1 MERYFPHEQLDVYGV
16 ALGFATL
23 ADGLLA
29 TWESSWAV
37 HGQLDRA
44 VESVVTN
51 LAKAARLRATD
62 AGIFSIECSLGSVL
76 ECAAC
81 MDVASCRGLVDVTR
95 MNSAKD
101 VLRQIARMEVGLRK
115 SWEASVREQAEAYD
129 IDSEI
134 YFRHESLEVYQRS
147 LQVHEALDAV
157 WRIGQK
163 RTRYVKRID
172 ELTTSLTLNIAEGNG
187 RFSMVDHRKFL
198 GTAEDAGTKLAA
210 YLDLLPPASLVDAK
224 RVKCYLREVMAMLS
238 GLIGYL
244 DDSRNEEG

>member
-16 ALGFATL
+16 ALRFATF

-29 TWESSWAV
+29 TWASSWAV
-37 HGQLDRA
+37 YGQFDRA

-62 AGIFSIECSLGSVL
+62 AGVYSIECSLGSVL

-81 MDVASCRGLVDVTR
+81 LDVASFRGLVDAPKMQST
-95 MNSAKD
+95 KEL
-101 VLRQIARMEVGLRK
+101 LRQIARMEVGLRK
-115 SWEASVREQAEAYD
+115 SWEECVREQPEAYGT
-129 IDSEI
+129 DSER
-134 YFRHESLEVYQRS
+134 YFLHESLEVYQRS

-157 WRIGQK
+157 WQSGQR
-163 RTRYVKRID
+163 RTRHVKRID
-172 ELTTSLTLNIAEGNG
+172 ELTTSLPLNIAEGNG
-187 RFSMVDHRKFL
+187 RFSKVDHRKFL

-210 YLDLLPPASLVDAK
+210 YLDLLAPASLVNTE

-238 GLIGYL
+238 GLRGYL
-244 DDSRNEEG
+244 DE